1 MTEDIM
7 DEITDEQL
15 ILQIIGNDAEL
26 FGEVINRY
34 RAKLMRYILRI
45 TNVDTAGAED
55 ILQDAFIKVYK
66 NLNDFDTELKFSS
79 WVYRIVHNEVI
90 STHRKNTSGIHKVSI
105 SIDEY
110 ELQNIIKDDF
120 DITLTGEARF
130 TKQYIQKALA
140 RIDDKY
146 REVIVL
152 KYFEY
157 KDYKEIADI
166 LKKPIGTIATLLNRA
181 KKQLR
186 KEINSI
192 SNNAYEND

>member
-1 MTEDIM
+1 MTQETIT
-7 DEITDEQL
+7 ELTDEQL
-15 ILQIIGNDAEL
+15 ILQIIGDDAEL

-45 TNVDTAGAED
+45 TNVDKAGAED

-79 WVYRIVHNEVI
+79 WIYRIVHNEVI
-90 STHRKNTSGIHKVSI
+90 NVHRKNTSGIRKHAV
-105 SIDEY
+105 SIDEH
-110 ELQNIIKDDF
+110 ELQNIINDDF
-120 DITLTGEARF
+120 DIMQTGEAKF
-130 TKQYIQKALA
+130 TQQYVQEVLGK
-140 RIDDKY
+140 IDDKY

-152 KYFEY
+152 RYFEY

-166 LKKPIGTIATLLNRA
+166 LKKPINTIATLLSRA

-186 KEINSI
+186 KEINNI
-192 SNNAYEND
+192 TNNTYENE

>member
-1 MTEDIM
+1 MTKVES
-7 DEITDEQL
+7 ELTDEQL
-15 ILQIIGNDAEL
+15 IAKILTEDKEY
-26 FGEVINRY
+26 FGEIIVRY
-34 RAKLMRYILRI
+34 RDKLMRYMRRI
-45 TNVDTAGAED
+45 TNVDSAGAED
-55 ILQDAFIKVYK
+55 ILQDAFIKIYK

-120 DITLTGEARF
+120 DITLTGEARL
-130 TKQYIQKALA
+130 TKQYIQEALA
-140 RIDDKY
+140 RIDGKY
-146 REVIVL
+146 REVLIL

-166 LKKPIGTIATLLNRA
+166 LKKPMGTIATLLNRA

-186 KEINSI
+186 KEINII
-192 SNNAYEND
+192 SKNAYENE